1 LIGEGNGILGGL
13 ECGLSL
19 SAAAESDPI
28 LPRRGSSAE
37 ESADGGEDVGRAAAE
52 LDPILPRRGS
62 SAEESAD
69 GGEDVGRAEPW
80 GMWTP
85 TLYA

>member
-1 LIGEGNGILGGL
+1 LIGEGNAILGGL

-37 ESADGGEDVGRAAAE
+37 ESADGGEDVGGVQN
-52 LDPILPRRGS
+52 RGGCGRLHCMLKS
-62 SAEESAD
+62 SRYIYIS
-69 GGEDVGRAEPW
+69 P
-80 GMWTP
+80 
-85 TLYA
+85 